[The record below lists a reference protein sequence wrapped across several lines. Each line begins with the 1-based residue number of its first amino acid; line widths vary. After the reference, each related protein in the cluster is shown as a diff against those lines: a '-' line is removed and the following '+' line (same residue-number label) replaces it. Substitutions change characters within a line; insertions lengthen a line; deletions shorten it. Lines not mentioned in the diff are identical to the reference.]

1 LNALPL
7 WADALV
13 ALLLVVGAAFA
24 LIGSWAL
31 AKWGDFYKRLHGP
44 SKAGTLGVG
53 CVLLAS
59 TLALAWQGRGGG
71 AELLVLAF
79 LFVTAPVSAWVL
91 VEVAQRRREQGKG

>member
-1 LNALPL
+1 MT
-7 WADALV
+7 DTLV
-13 ALLLVVGAAFA
+13 DLLLSLLLVAGAAFA
-24 LIGSWAL
+24 LLGSWAL
-31 AKWGDFYKRLHGP
+31 ARLDDFAKRLHGP
-44 SKAGTLGVG
+44 SKATTLGVG